1 MTQSTQ
7 TSVQVVTSIYEA
19 FARGDIPAVLGVMD
33 ENIEWNE
40 SEGGPWYPGHPFV
53 GPQQVLENIFGRLG
67 DEFEDFRIQCLRFI
81 DGGDTV
87 VVEARYQ
94 ATQHRATGK
103 PLDVQTAHVWDVR
116 NGSVTRFQ
124 QYVDTRTSADVMGV
138 STS

>member
-1 MTQSTQ
+1 MTRSTL
-7 TSVQVVTSIYEA
+7 SGIDVVKGVYEA

-67 DEFEDFRIQCLRFI
+67 DEFEDFRIHCLRFV

-94 ATQHRATGK
+94 AASHRSTGT

-116 NGSVTRFQ
+116 DGRVTRFQ
-124 QYVDTRTSADVMGV
+124 QYVDTRTSADVMGAGA
-138 STS
+138 T